1 MTLNWVDG
9 DFIHSDGEDWR
20 WSSSDGKDQE
30 FKFKK
35 DQMELESE
43 TQSQVLYHLH
53 TVQFILEVMGVEVTP
68 RGEKVQ

>member
-1 MTLNWVDG
+1 MILNWVDG

-30 FKFKK
+30 FKLKK

-43 TQSQVLYHLH
+43 TQS
-53 TVQFILEVMGVEVTP
+53 
-68 RGEKVQ
+68 